1 MKEEN
6 MAKPMTTKDKIRE
19 WISDNLRYMLLIGA
33 ILLIVAAVLLI
44 VHLVSPKTMENR
56 AAEP

>member
-1 MKEEN
+1 

-33 ILLIVAAVLLI
+33 ILLIVAAFFSSFI
-44 VHLVSPKTMENR
+44 WYHQKTMENR

>member
-6 MAKPMTTKDKIRE
+6 MAKPMTTKDKIGMDF
-19 WISDNLRYMLLIGA
+19 DNLRYILIGQFSDCGGSF
-33 ILLIVAAVLLI
+33 LI